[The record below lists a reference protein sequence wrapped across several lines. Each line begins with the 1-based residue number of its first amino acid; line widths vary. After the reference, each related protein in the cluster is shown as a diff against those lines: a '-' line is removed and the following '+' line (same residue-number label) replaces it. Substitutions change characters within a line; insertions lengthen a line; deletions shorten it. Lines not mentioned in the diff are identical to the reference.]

1 MCAETRGKTLHLLKK
16 QAKPVPQ
23 NRKRVQRDI
32 YASPLDFQR
41 LHPDFEEQK
50 HEPEVQVE
58 LRRDLGYVP
67 VEGGPN
73 QIGNME
79 DGPVMPDNVE
89 AERYPG
95 TPPPISHPDG
105 GGDEIMY
112 VPVTPKRTEAQIA
125 RMASRRGK
133 SKERPQ

>member
-1 MCAETRGKTLHLLKK
+1 M
-16 QAKPVPQ
+16 
-23 NRKRVQRDI
+23 RKRVKRDI

-50 HEPEVQVE
+50 AEEPDMEVE
-58 LRRDLGYVP
+58 LPRDLGYIP
-67 VEGGPN
+67 AEGGPN
-73 QIGNME
+73 QIGSVE
-79 DGPVMPDNVE
+79 DGPVRADNAE
-89 AERYPG
+89 AEEYPG

-133 SKERPQ
+133 S

>member
-1 MCAETRGKTLHLLKK
+1 M
-16 QAKPVPQ
+16 
-23 NRKRVQRDI
+23 RKRVKRDI

-58 LRRDLGYVP
+58 LHRGLGYVP
-67 VEGGPN
+67 AGGGPN
-73 QIGNME
+73 QIGNAE
-79 DGPVMPDNVE
+79 DGPVVPDNVE
-89 AERYPG
+89 AEHQ
-95 TPPPISHPDG
+95 PPISHPDG

-112 VPVTPKRTEAQIA
+112 MPVTPKRTEAQVA

>member
-1 MCAETRGKTLHLLKK
+1 M
-16 QAKPVPQ
+16 
-23 NRKRVQRDI
+23 RKRVKRDI

-89 AERYPG
+89 AEQYPG
-95 TPPPISHPDG
+95 TPPISHPDG

-125 RMASRRGK
+125 RMASRRGR
-133 SKERPQ
+133 SKERPPL